1 MKFAL
6 FSLMMNLPNAVTGE
20 ALTAQQKFHNIL
32 EQARLAERLGF
43 DAYGIG
49 ERHGAPFLSSSPPVV
64 LTAVAAATTRIRLL
78 TTVTVLSVLD
88 PVRVAED
95 YATLDQ
101 LSGGRL
107 EMIIG
112 KGNDPRHYPLF
123 GIREEEQW
131 DSLGERYELLKR
143 LWTEENVTW
152 QGTYRPPLHDVTTW
166 PRPLQQSIP
175 IWHGSA
181 SSTLSTELA
190 AKYGE
195 PLFSSNS
202 FHPQAKYKAL
212 IDHYRERLDYYGHD
226 ANRAVIGS
234 GAGSLYL
241 ADTREEA
248 IRRYTPYYNAFH
260 ATAAAQ
266 HNQSPFTDLEDNIAR
281 GPVLI
286 GSPEQV
292 IEKIMD
298 YHAAFGHQVLS
309 ISVDGLSHSE
319 QLEQVERFAQDVAP
333 VLRRELPNSVWNDP
347 PVLNQQI
354 PSPASHSSATW
365 PSAIPPT
372 FQI

>member
-20 ALTAQQKFHNIL
+20 ALTTQQKFHNIL
-32 EQARLAERLGF
+32 EQAQLAERLGF

-49 ERHGAPFLSSSPPVV
+49 ERHGAPFLSSSPPVM
-64 LTAVAAATTRIRLL
+64 LTAVAAATSRIRLL
-78 TTVTVLSVLD
+78 TTVTVLSILD

-112 KGNDPRHYPLF
+112 KGNDHRHYPLF
-123 GIREEEQW
+123 GISEEEQW
-131 DSLGERYELLKR
+131 DSLSERYELLKR
-143 LWTEENVTW
+143 LWTEEDVTW
-152 QGTYRPPLHDVTTW
+152 QGTYRPPLHEVTTQ

-181 SSTLSTELA
+181 SSTRSTELA

-195 PLFSSNS
+195 PLFTSNS

-212 IDHYRERLDYYGHD
+212 IDHYRERLEHYGHD
-226 ANRAVIGS
+226 AERAVIGS

-248 IRRYTPYYNAFH
+248 IRRYTPYYEAFH

-266 HNQSPFTDLEDNIAR
+266 HNQSPFKNLEDNIAH

-286 GSPEQV
+286 GSPDQV
-292 IEKIMD
+292 IEKILN
-298 YHAAFGHQVLS
+298 YHAAYGHQVLS
-309 ISVDGLSHSE
+309 ISVDGLSRSE
-319 QLEQVERFAQDVAP
+319 QLEQVERFAKEVAP
-333 VLRRELPNSVWNDP
+333 VLRRELPSSVWNDP
-347 PVLNQQI
+347 PVLNQQPPSSAA
-354 PSPASHSSATW
+354 PSPESW
-365 PSAIPPT
+365 PPAISPIV
-372 FQI
+372 QI